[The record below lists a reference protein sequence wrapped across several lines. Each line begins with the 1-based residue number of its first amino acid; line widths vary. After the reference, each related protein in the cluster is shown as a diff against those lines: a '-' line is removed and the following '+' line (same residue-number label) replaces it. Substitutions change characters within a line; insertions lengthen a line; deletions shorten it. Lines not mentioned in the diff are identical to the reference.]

1 MAAVSEPIKVY
12 LGDGLYGEFD
22 GYGIRLKADRDNRAH
37 WVYLNPEV
45 MESYLTWIKALIRLY
60 PQLTEGHEQVTDAR
74 SNIMPNYT
82 ITLSS
87 DGWQTIVRMLSFA
100 LDRMPTSGDEETE
113 LMEFVQKIKQQLEK
127 QSNS

>member
-1 MAAVSEPIKVY
+1 
-12 LGDGLYGEFD
+12 
-22 GYGIRLKADRDNRAH
+22 
-37 WVYLNPEV
+37 
-45 MESYLTWIKALIRLY
+45 
-60 PQLTEGHEQVTDAR
+60 
-74 SNIMPNYT
+74 MPNYT

-113 LMEFVQKIKQQLEK
+113 LMEFVLKIYQQLEK